1 MLTFISQLG
10 LAAKSKGI
18 VTGIMLSAAGLMGEG
33 GTTTIPAKTLSF
45 DASVYVT
52 TQNKVRM
59 AVEKTTPEVLTMTV
73 RDNTQQIVYSKQIS
87 KKDMKVAVQ
96 FDMSELT
103 DGKYELE
110 VASKDGSIKKQV
122 ELKTASQQPSRKISM
137 L

>member
-1 MLTFISQLG
+1 MLTFISQIG

-18 VTGIMLSAAGLMGEG
+18 VTGIMLSAASLMGEG
-33 GTTTIPAKTLSF
+33 GATIPAKTLTF

-87 KKDMKVAVQ
+87 KKDMKVSVQ

-122 ELKTASQQPSRKISM
+122 ELKTATQQPARKISM

>member
-59 AVEKTTPEVLTMTV
+59 AVEKTNA
-73 RDNTQQIVYSKQIS
+73 RSADH
-87 KKDMKVAVQ
+87 DRA
-96 FDMSELT
+96 
-103 DGKYELE
+103 
-110 VASKDGSIKKQV
+110 
-122 ELKTASQQPSRKISM
+122 
-137 L
+137 

>member
-1 MLTFISQLG
+1 MLTFISQIG

-18 VTGIMLSAAGLMGEG
+18 VTGIMLSAASLLGEG
-33 GTTTIPAKTLSF
+33 GTTIPAKTLSF

-59 AVEKTTPEVLTMTV
+59 AVEKTTPETLTLTV
-73 RDNTQQIVYSKQIS
+73 RDNQQQVVYSKQIS
-87 KKDMKVAVQ
+87 KKDMKISVQ

-122 ELKTASQQPSRKISM
+122 ELKTATQQTARKISM